1 MARAARGD
9 RLKLTNEL
17 QVAAPVGQTWRT
29 LLDVPRVARALPG
42 ATIDPDPGDGAYR
55 GRMKVTLG
63 PVTTEYAGTVR
74 LAEVDEDEQTVAY
87 HVQAREL
94 RGHGSAAA
102 TIACRVQSQEDG
114 TRLIVQTDLQV
125 TGRQAQFAQG
135 IMEDVAGAILT
146 EFAARLEREI
156 LGGRSAGAAGGGEA
170 FDVGAAVYRPLLERG
185 GILAAGVVLGVG
197 LGLGLGRV
205 LRRR

>member
-1 MARAARGD
+1 
-9 RLKLTNEL
+9 LKLTNEL

-55 GRMKVTLG
+55 GRMRVTLG

-94 RGHGSAAA
+94 RGQGSAAA
-102 TIACRVQSQEDG
+102 TIACRVQPQQDG

-125 TGRQAQFAQG
+125 TGRQAQFAHG
-135 IMEDVAGAILT
+135 IMEDVAAAILT

-156 LGGRSAGAAGGGEA
+156 LGVGSAEAGGGSEA
-170 FDVGAAVYRPLLERG
+170 FDAGAAVYRPLLERG
-185 GILAAGVVLGVG
+185 LILAAGVVLGVG
-197 LGLGLGRV
+197 LGLRLGRV
-205 LRRR
+205 HRRR

>member
-94 RGHGSAAA
+94 RGQGSAAA
-102 TIACRVQSQEDG
+102 TIACRVQPHEDG
-114 TRLIVQTDLQV
+114 TRLIVRTDLQV
-125 TGRQAQFAQG
+125 TGRQAQFAHG

-156 LGGRSAGAAGGGEA
+156 LGVESAEAGGGAEA

-185 GILAAGVVLGVG
+185 VILAAGVVLGVG